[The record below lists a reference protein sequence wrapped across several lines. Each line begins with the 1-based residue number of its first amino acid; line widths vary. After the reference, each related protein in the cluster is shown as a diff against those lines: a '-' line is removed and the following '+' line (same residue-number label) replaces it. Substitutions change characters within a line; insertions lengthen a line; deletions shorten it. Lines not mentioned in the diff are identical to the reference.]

1 MRTKKYAF
9 ILVFLSVQ
17 LKSSYWP
24 AGEKKSNNKEKHPD
38 PPYNYYTTE
47 GVGEGVIPP
56 ITRPP
61 SQKQGKKTHI
71 TYSSKERTWKLQNVL
86 PMLGFLV
93 FSECGGWF
101 DLSWAVRAAEADC
114 PRSYLAPAISASA
127 SLEGFVGTLG
137 VILVAIK
144 SKQDLFSFLF
154 LLGVSIEP

>member
-1 MRTKKYAF
+1 
-9 ILVFLSVQ
+9 
-17 LKSSYWP
+17 
-24 AGEKKSNNKEKHPD
+24 
-38 PPYNYYTTE
+38 
-47 GVGEGVIPP
+47 
-56 ITRPP
+56 
-61 SQKQGKKTHI
+61 
-71 TYSSKERTWKLQNVL
+71 
-86 PMLGFLV
+86 MLEFLV

-154 LLGVSIEP
+154 LLGVSIEPLDQLTGGPGCETAHTGTQQLPCPGTQELRPQSSFSHQKQN